1 MPFFMQTSN
10 VQQSIKDT
18 RNIIGTS
25 VSLSQER
32 EMTRYIAAALVVTL
46 LCSVGGDT
54 CLSSQPQDLQ

>member
-1 MPFFMQTSN
+1 MPFLMQTSN

-32 EMTRYIAAALVVTL
+32 
-46 LCSVGGDT
+46 
-54 CLSSQPQDLQ
+54 